1 VVHPQHATD
10 LYEDEGGLRR
20 QHSTASRR
28 CIFGAMTALT
38 ITLQCRLQC
47 TDHHCSATQP
57 SEAPLCSP
65 LPQHHL
71 HSSSISSSEH
81 STRLPLHCDD
91 ETAILPLHCDD
102 ETATEMAT
110 MASARGHT
118 NPRPCHRDG
127 ERQGSHQPQTRGPS
141 PGLYSDCVLPAG
153 MRTTWPPS
161 FWSPSFLRLLCSRRH
176 HTS

>member
-1 VVHPQHATD
+1 
-10 LYEDEGGLRR
+10 
-20 QHSTASRR
+20 
-28 CIFGAMTALT
+28 MTALT

-57 SEAPLCSP
+57 SEA

-81 STRLPLHCDD
+81 STR
-91 ETAILPLHCDD
+91 LPLHCDD

-127 ERQGSHQPQTRGPS
+127 ERQGSHQPQTP
-141 PGLYSDCVLPAG
+141 
-153 MRTTWPPS
+153 WP
-161 FWSPSFLRLLCSRRH
+161 
-176 HTS
+176 